1 MLLRHSDLE
10 GIGLCDK
17 QLDVLREIVTHE
29 PFTVQEAVDAYL
41 SAGEQWTDIVHAYQA
56 LVLKKKIP
64 DTSLIWR
71 IARIIFREQPE
82 ENASLRKWADKL
94 GPDNWQEA
102 QTEAVLIK
110 NSASATMAHDDAFDY
125 DLYKAAYA
133 AEKAAGIADADIAND
148 STDTDSAAYAAVIA
162 DAAVSVV
169 VTSTAAVA
177 AVAVAEAAVSVTDVD
192 VYTKIK
198 NEIIQM
204 VLNAVCKV
212 SDG

>member
-1 MLLRHSDLE
+1 MLLRHMLLRHSNLE
-10 GIGLCDK
+10 DIGLCNE

-41 SAGEQWTDIVHAYQA
+41 SAGEPWTDIVHAYQA

-102 QTEAVLIK
+102 QTEAVLVK
-110 NSASATMAHDDAFDY
+110 NSASATMTHDDALDS
-125 DLYKAAYA
+125 DLYRTAYA
-133 AEKAAGIADADIAND
+133 AENAAENAASVADADIAKD
-148 STDTDSAAYAAVIA
+148 FTDIDNAAYAAIIA
-162 DAAVSVV
+162 DVATFVA
-169 VTSTAAVA
+169 VTSTA
-177 AVAVAEAAVSVTDVD
+177 DVD